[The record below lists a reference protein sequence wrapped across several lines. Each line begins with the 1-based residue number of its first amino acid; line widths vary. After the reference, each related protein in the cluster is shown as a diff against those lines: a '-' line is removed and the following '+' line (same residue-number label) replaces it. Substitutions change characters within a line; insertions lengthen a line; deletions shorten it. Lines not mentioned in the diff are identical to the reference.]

1 MRKKETKWML
11 TPQTVY
17 PYGLNNRVNDEYMAQ
32 KESRVLVISSYHYI
46 VYTNIQIIITPELN
60 LIILS

>member
-1 MRKKETKWML
+1 ML

-17 PYGLNNRVNDEYMAQ
+17 PYGLNDRVNDEYMAQ